1 MKEIIFPKFIF
12 KYLPTYIF
20 AVFLAVVSRLGRI
33 AIFLIPLKIIYIS
46 FVGEVEFN
54 FYFSKNISTIIITL
68 LIIFFFLFVLITTL
82 NIHIRNIVSKLAN
95 NKEMINMAYLNKK
108 LNKKLMITLIYTH
121 SNIVLIILFIL
132 LMLVFNKFL
141 ALFCIISIIIIAYF
155 LPMIEKFSE
164 IMSKEKINN
173 YFKKFVYDRDLLINI
188 IKALF
193 LLTGIIIIIFSHS
206 NENINIFISI
216 VSFVV
221 LRRLINSVFS
231 LFANYNK
238 LKTSA

>member
-1 MKEIIFPKFIF
+1 MKELLFPKFIF
-12 KYLPTYIF
+12 KHLATHIF
-20 AVFLAVVSRLGRI
+20 TVFLAIVSRLGRI

-46 FVGEVEFN
+46 FVGKVEFN

-95 NKEMINMAYLNKK
+95 DKEIINMTYLNKK

-132 LMLVFNKFL
+132 LILVFNKIL
-141 ALFCIISIIIIAYF
+141 ALFCIISIIITAYF

-164 IMSKEKINN
+164 IMSKKKINN
-173 YFKKFVYDRDLLINI
+173 YFKKFVFDRDLLINI

-193 LLTGIIIIIFSHS
+193 LLTGIIIIIFSYS

-238 LKTSA
+238 LKNSA